1 MGDYNLKTARVQI
14 GGRNWSGVGRA
25 PIVYQTDTPF
35 IMTPLP
41 PGYLETPFI
50 NGGKDF
56 AAVISAWDDDD
67 GVKVGGRLGWRC
79 CCASCS
85 SDL

>member
-50 NGGKDF
+50 NGGKVF
-56 AAVISAWDDDD
+56 AAVVSAWDDD
-67 GVKVGGRLGWRC
+67 GTQVGGRTSWVALLLC
-79 CCASCS
+79 QSE
-85 SDL
+85 L